1 MAVKLAQP
9 MSASA
14 RGRPTARTTRRA
26 VVIGT
31 IVLVRSQV
39 AQDREDPPVIAVG
52 RGQAEL
58 REDVVDVLFHRAVA
72 DEQRGGDGR
81 VGAPFGHQREHLA
94 LAGGEGRERVTA
106 ARQQLRDDLGV
117 QRAASRRHPVQG
129 LEELGQV
136 RDPVLEQVADAVRP
150 VGQQLGGVAFLHVLR
165 EHQHAHLG
173 PAAAY
178 HQRGAQPLVGE
189 GRRHPH
195 VHYHGVGLVLADRP
209 KELLGLPGGRDHV
222 VPGLGEQP
230 GQPLAQQH
238 GVLGDHDPHGSS
250 TSITVPAPAGLSTVS
265 RPSTPDTRSARPDR
279 PRPRGSAPPIPSS
292 RITTESVSPL
302 RSTDT
307 TARVARACLATL
319 VSASATTKYAMA
331 STEAGGLGAASTRTD
346 TGTGLSAARPDSA
359 ASSPR
364 SVRTGGC
371 TPRTRFR
378 SSTRAS
384 LASAW
389 AWSTIALA
397 ASGSSA
403 NLALARPRSMARATR
418 RCWAPSCRSRSIRRR
433 SASAESTT
441 RARLSSS
448 SPILALRSALRGGPS
463 SRRATVTS
471 LIARTRVSC
480 GAASSR
486 IRPPAARAA
495 ASAAASGA
503 CPPRMVL
510 PRGRMP
516 L

>member
-1 MAVKLAQP
+1 

-14 RGRPTARTTRRA
+14 KGRPTARAARRA
-26 VVIGT
+26 GVMGT

-39 AQDREDPPVIAVG
+39 AQDREDPAVITVG
-52 RGQAEL
+52 GGQAEL
-58 REDVVDVLFHRAVA
+58 GEDVVDVLLHRAVA
-72 DEQRGGDGR
+72 DEERGGDGR

-94 LAGGEGRERVTA
+94 FAGGEGRERVTA
-106 ARQQLRDDLGV
+106 AGQQLRNDLGV
-117 QRAASRRHPVQG
+117 QRAASRRHPIQG

-150 VGQQLGGVAFLHVLR
+150 VGQQLGGVALLHVLR

-384 LASAW
+384 LSSAW

-448 SPILALRSALRGGPS
+448 SPILALRSARGGPRR
-463 SRRATVTS
+463 RRATAAS
-471 LIARTRVSC
+471 ASARPLVSC
-480 GAASSR
+480 GAASSM
-486 IRPPAARAA
+486 IRPPAATSTWSRAPT
-495 ASAAASGA
+495 GA
-503 CPPRMVL
+503 CPRPRIVL
-510 PRGRMP
+510 PRGSAP